1 MVGCIALEMNQK
13 CLNKLIETFGE
24 GVYTNDVD
32 KAFVICRDSL
42 ISQFKE
48 GCKRI
53 VNVETAIEIIRTY
66 CELGLKLEENTWN
79 EMQTHRIID
88 VKMMCK
94 CIFSELPNLRLY
106 NNGIPDDQSV
116 VPNLLSL
123 SVALSYLSQEQYSF
137 YLNRNSGFQIEILK
151 DCFSFTMIDNAFIQ
165 KNYQLADSLSYDYLK
180 GTVEKIDGIRDFSK
194 KMIEIYGEPASE
206 LFNII
211 YEDNPCEIIDL
222 SSLFEKFKENEFLQG
237 LLLRKNEDSMLQLY
251 KSPHTVEKS
260 RTRPIF
266 QLNIDSQAYYL
277 TSRYLF
283 WEAMNEIV
291 YNQFPFAIKP
301 KEWKNKQLVNYVNG
315 LKNKHDSLLDD
326 EVQKIL
332 ENNNYLFLRNK
343 KSIDCIDL
351 IHEKSN
357 ISDRNVGE
365 IDFIIIDSKHKT
377 IYVTDT
383 KYIKTKYHFAAFG
396 NDVSKFEN
404 EYNEQLSVKFQW
416 ICEHLQNLQR
426 EIRNSVDISKYSVDI
441 FFITNAPS
449 FARFFSKYPII
460 PVAELKEFLKTQ
472 SEKIVLNK
480 KTTE

>member
-66 CELGLKLEENTWN
+66 CKLGLKLEENTWN

-222 SSLFEKFKENEFLQG
+222 SSLFEKFKENEFL
-237 LLLRKNEDSMLQLY
+237 
-251 KSPHTVEKS
+251 
-260 RTRPIF
+260 
-266 QLNIDSQAYYL
+266 
-277 TSRYLF
+277 
-283 WEAMNEIV
+283 
-291 YNQFPFAIKP
+291 
-301 KEWKNKQLVNYVNG
+301 
-315 LKNKHDSLLDD
+315 
-326 EVQKIL
+326 
-332 ENNNYLFLRNK
+332 
-343 KSIDCIDL
+343 
-351 IHEKSN
+351 
-357 ISDRNVGE
+357 
-365 IDFIIIDSKHKT
+365 
-377 IYVTDT
+377 
-383 KYIKTKYHFAAFG
+383 
-396 NDVSKFEN
+396 
-404 EYNEQLSVKFQW
+404 
-416 ICEHLQNLQR
+416 
-426 EIRNSVDISKYSVDI
+426 
-441 FFITNAPS
+441 
-449 FARFFSKYPII
+449 
-460 PVAELKEFLKTQ
+460 
-472 SEKIVLNK
+472 
-480 KTTE
+480 